1 MESRILSAAHAK
13 QSGVDEP
20 WGDGNEA
27 WWDWYLSLA
36 DHDDAPSELVAL
48 QPPKDPAAGLPSLA
62 TLRDELEVVVAALTG
77 RAHPIGAGR
86 LGSVDERL
94 RLIHEAVFGVAI
106 DQPPV
111 AVVPGDAA

>member
-36 DHDDAPSELVAL
+36 DDDDGAPSAGA
-48 QPPKDPAAGLPSLA
+48 PA
-62 TLRDELEVVVAALTG
+62 
-77 RAHPIGAGR
+77 
-86 LGSVDERL
+86 
-94 RLIHEAVFGVAI
+94 
-106 DQPPV
+106 V
-111 AVVPGDAA
+111 AVSLPW